1 MLGNHVFPPLL
12 TYLYFVSIL
21 VHGGMSKIQLNN
33 PVDLYSDDI
42 NDLLPERECDSIIAS
57 PFTLRGISVFCTL
70 FWFFHQSLTSPDI
83 GTFGRSSIKFSDVKH
98 LVQSHD
104 DKRLELPLKS
114 TSCVL
119 TIAQANNSDDIPI
132 LVNFVKA
139 MKVGTKA
146 LLIIAPSLNTSILA
160 NMTINFAVRI
170 FQNGKEA

>member
-1 MLGNHVFPPLL
+1 M
-12 TYLYFVSIL
+12 
-21 VHGGMSKIQLNN
+21 
-33 PVDLYSDDI
+33 
-42 NDLLPERECDSIIAS
+42 
-57 PFTLRGISVFCTL
+57 
-70 FWFFHQSLTSPDI
+70 
-83 GTFGRSSIKFSDVKH
+83 GTFGRSNIKFSHVKH

-139 MKVGTKA
+139 MKVGIKA

-170 FQNGKEA
+170 FQNGKEASYLR